1 MIELNF
7 DKMGGLVPAVI
18 QDHRSGEVLMLGFMN
33 REAWRTTLET
43 GRATFFSRTR
53 NKLWVKGETSGHT
66 QEVKEIFV
74 DCDDDTVLLK
84 IEQRGGAAC
93 HTGQRSCFY
102 RQVDGGR
109 LKTIAAPV
117 FDPRKVYQK

>member
-7 DKMGGLVPAVI
+7 DKMGGLVPAII

-33 REAWRTTLET
+33 KEAWLATLET

-109 LKTIAAPV
+109 LKTIAEPV

>member
-1 MIELNF
+1 MIHLNF
-7 DKMGGLVPAVI
+7 DKMDGLIPAVI
-18 QDHRSGEVLMLGFMN
+18 QDHRTGEVLMLGFMN
-33 REAWRTTLET
+33 QEAWQATLKT
-43 GRATFFSRTR
+43 GKATFFSRTR
-53 NKLWVKGETSGHT
+53 NQLWIKGETSGHT

-102 RQVDGGR
+102 RQVDGDR
-109 LKTIAAPV
+109 LKTISEPI
-117 FDPRKVYQK
+117 FDPREVYQK